1 MSLFVNSHI
10 PQIGCFWKAAKRPA
24 HGVRNNRS
32 PMQAPVRARSIGS
45 GAPHDFAP
53 VGRNKKPMRFFLGTI
68 AKLVCLLCLLFSLN
82 AYCALSHEESATL
95 LREAERCFDDGNEA
109 AAVSHERA
117 MENWRKAVSRYE
129 KVIKEGNIV
138 NGALYYN
145 LGNAYFRLGDMGNA
159 IANYRRAE
167 RLIPCDANVQ
177 KNLAYARRNC
187 QDNIQEPESKK
198 VLKTLFFWHYDFPL
212 GVRELL
218 FVIGFCGFCLF
229 GCLRLKLRRTWLSGI
244 MGACALLAVVMA
256 ASMLVTELGERR
268 TTYGVIVA
276 SEVEGRKGN
285 SESYD
290 KSFQAPLHAGT
301 EFRLLETRG
310 NWVEIQLADNQTCWL
325 PAEATVL
332 IQAISN

>member
-10 PQIGCFWKAAKRPA
+10 PQSGCFWKAAKRPA

-32 PMQAPVRARSIGS
+32 PMQAPARARSIGS

-53 VGRNKKPMRFFLGTI
+53 VGRNNNPMRFFWGYEAI
-68 AKLVCLLCLLFSLN
+68 VKLVCLISLIFGLN
-82 AYCALSHEESATL
+82 AFCALSHEACTTL

-117 MENWRKAVSRYE
+117 VENWRKAVARYE
-129 KVIKEGNIV
+129 RVIKEGEVV
-138 NGALYYN
+138 NGALFYN

-159 IANYRRAE
+159 IANYRRAQ
-167 RLIPCDANVQ
+167 RLIPRDANVQ

-187 QDNIQEPESKK
+187 QDNIQEPESRK

-212 GVRELL
+212 VLRELL
-218 FVIGFCGFCLF
+218 FVITLCGACLL
-229 GCLRLKLRRTWLSGI
+229 GIIRLKVKRNWLT
-244 MGACALLAVVMA
+244 ACIVALFLLAVFIA
-256 ASMLVTELGERR
+256 ASILTTELGERR

-276 SEVEGRKGN
+276 TEVEGRKGN

-301 EFRLLETRG
+301 EFRLLESRG

-325 PAEATVL
+325 PTEAVVL
-332 IQAISN
+332 IQ

>member
-1 MSLFVNSHI
+1 MSIFASSHI
-10 PQIGCFWKAAKRPA
+10 SPDGSFPRAAKRPT
-24 HGVRNNRS
+24 HGVRDNRS
-32 PMQAPVRARSIGS
+32 PMQVPVRTRSIES
-45 GAPHDFAP
+45 AAPHDFAP
-53 VGRNKKPMRFFLGTI
+53 IGRNNKPVRFFLGAI
-68 AKLVCLLCLLFSLN
+68 VKLVCLLCLLFSLS
-82 AYCALSHEESATL
+82 AFCALSNEESTTL

-109 AAVSHERA
+109 AAVNHEHA
-117 MENWRKAVSRYE
+117 IECWRKAVSRYE
-129 KVIKEGNIV
+129 KVIKEGKIV

-167 RLIPCDANVQ
+167 RLIPRDANVQ

-212 GVRELL
+212 GLRELF
-218 FVIGFCGFCLF
+218 FVIGFCGFCHF
-229 GCLRLKLRRTWLSGI
+229 GILRLKLRRTWVSAI
-244 MGACALLAVVMA
+244 MGVCALLAVVMA

-310 NWVEIQLADNQTCWL
+310 NWMEIQLADNQTCWL
-325 PAEATVL
+325 PAEAVVL
-332 IQAISN
+332 IR